1 MGTPMPLGQIY
12 LRDREGESIGPL
24 PVRALEVLFD
34 ARVVDD
40 GTPLSEDGV
49 MYRALRD
56 FPELYARVIDV
67 KEMLG
72 RGEDPWAPP
81 ATPPPVA
88 RAASRMADPSSAA
101 SAPAYA
107 SARPLGAMLRTA
119 IGKESGLL
127 SLSSD
132 EGSLSLHYKD
142 GKIVVIETDIEA
154 LGLAP
159 YLVEMGVASKEA
171 IARGEERAPA
181 MGGDLGGALIAL
193 GLVQPH
199 TYFEKLLG
207 WAKRALGSV
216 IVPGYREIGFEPRDV
231 PNPPIPLGLD
241 RFGIL
246 IELVRSRADRGW
258 LEEHLGTQRN
268 SPLILSQVEG
278 GKLEDMKLKAAELR
292 AINAVNGV
300 KTLGEIID
308 AMGGTEQKTLEVL
321 QVVYFAV
328 ETGFVVLGTDP
339 LLSKEVQEA
348 ARVRDQVEKVKRKSY
363 FEILGVNER
372 TSDEETR
379 NRYTELAKHNHP
391 DTLRRGVAPELV
403 EAKREMF
410 ALISEAF
417 EALTT
422 ETQRLTY
429 AHEIE
434 AGRAGSSDDLMKVQA
449 VLQAETLFK
458 KAEVLAKL
466 KKLDEAIAML
476 DEAIKLKGDD
486 TEFKVFRAFYGFLAA
501 QRAGVPELEV
511 EAERAIK
518 QILAL
523 MKNDSNIAAG
533 YMFLGQLNKVIGK
546 QALSAKY
553 FEKVLE
559 YDERNPEAQRE
570 VRLHNMR
577 AEKDKKKK
585 WF

>member
-1 MGTPMPLGQIY
+1 MPAGQIY

-24 PVRALEVLFD
+24 PLRALEVLYD

-56 FPELYARVIDV
+56 FPELFARVLDV
-67 KEMLG
+67 KDMLV
-72 RGEDPWAPP
+72 RGEDPWAPIAP
-81 ATPPPVA
+81 AAPAAHTRTP
-88 RAASRMADPSSAA
+88 SRMADPASAA

-107 SARPLGAMLRTA
+107 AARPLGAMLRHA
-119 IGKESGLL
+119 IAKDSGVLTL
-127 SLSSD
+127 STD
-132 EGSLSLHYKD
+132 EGSVSFHYKD
-142 GKIVVIETDIEA
+142 GKIVVIETAIEA

-159 YLVEMGVASKEA
+159 YLVEMGVANQAA
-171 IARGEERAPA
+171 IARGQERAPA

-193 GLVQPH
+193 GLIQPH
-199 TYFEKLLG
+199 TYFEKLIG

-216 IVPGYREIGFEPRDV
+216 VVPGYQEAEFHARDV
-231 PNPPIPLGLD
+231 PNPPVPLGLD

-246 IELVRSRADRGW
+246 IEMVRDRADRGW
-258 LEEHLGTQRN
+258 LEEHLGDKRN

-278 GKLEDMKLKAAELR
+278 GKLEDMKLKAGELR
-292 AINAVNGV
+292 AINSVNGV

-328 ETGFVVLGTDP
+328 ETGFVVLGIDP
-339 LLSKEVQEA
+339 LLGKEAQEA
-348 ARVRDQVEKVKRKSY
+348 ARVRDQFEKTKRKNY
-363 FEILGVNER
+363 FEILNVNAR
-372 TSDEETR
+372 SSDEETR
-379 NRYTELAKHNHP
+379 NRYTELAKLHHP
-391 DTLRRGVAPELV
+391 DTLRRGCAPELI
-403 EAKREMF
+403 EARREMF
-410 ALISEAF
+410 ALIVEAF
-417 EALTT
+417 EALAT
-422 ETQRLTY
+422 ENQRLTY
-429 AHEIE
+429 ANDIDS
-434 AGRAGSSDDLMKVQA
+434 GRAGGSDDLMKVQA

-466 KKLDEAIAML
+466 KKLDEAITML

-486 TEFKVFRAFYGFLAA
+486 TEFKVYRAYYGFLAA
-501 QRAGVPELEV
+501 QRAGLPGLEG

-518 QILAL
+518 SILGL

-546 QALSAKY
+546 MPLAVKY

-559 YDERNPEAQRE
+559 YDERNAEAQRE